1 MSFKTEVV
9 AGLNAKGHNFAD
21 VVSKARASAEARF
34 RDGSREAV
42 ITEGDPTWQWKE
54 GFQMLQEEISAVADQ
69 LRKDKSINVF
79 NTIVVF
85 FLAILFC
92 CRRARL

>member
-9 AGLNAKGHNFAD
+9 AGLNVKGHNFAD
-21 VVSKARASAEARF
+21 VVSKARARAEARF

-54 GFQMLQEEISAVADQ
+54 ELQMLQKEILAVAVQ
-69 LRKDKSINVF
+69 LRKDKTINVF

-85 FLAILFC
+85 LLAIFFC
-92 CRRARL
+92 CRRTRL